1 MDGRNNKSGH
11 GGAVVFIRR
20 PDAGSDRYIANFAGC
35 DKVAA
40 FPLRKF
46 ALRIGLMLFALIA
59 GALQPLQA
67 AVNSQ
72 FAQRGATVLWAT
84 AISAGVT
91 CVIMV
96 AAALLWRLPP
106 PSPRFL
112 ASAPPILWTGGIIGA
127 VVIGMMAVVA
137 PRLGTALMF
146 VCFVAGIIACSLIL
160 DQTGAFGLPQ
170 QSLTLGRG
178 VGAVLIVAAVVLI
191 RFF

>member
-1 MDGRNNKSGH
+1 
-11 GGAVVFIRR
+11 
-20 PDAGSDRYIANFAGC
+20 
-35 DKVAA
+35 
-40 FPLRKF
+40 
-46 ALRIGLMLFALIA
+46 MLFALLA

-91 CVIMV
+91 CVTMV
-96 AAALLWRLPP
+96 TAALFVWRLPP
-106 PSPRFL
+106 PSPGIL
-112 ASAPPILWTGGIIGA
+112 ASSPPILWTGGILGA
-127 VVIGMMAVVA
+127 VIIGMMAVVA

-160 DQTGAFGLPQ
+160 DQFGACGLPQ

-178 VGAVLIVAAVVLI
+178 VGAALIVAAVVLI